1 MGRAG
6 RVNSANIARSP
17 SNVSFSNDEEKLEFL
32 RERGYF
38 ITRRNVY
45 NCYRNILCEF
55 YENKNFHSEFVQL
68 NLETWKIDR
77 SIRFVQIPIY
87 DVSSE
92 IITNYFYDNKEVSE
106 EEVLEN
112 PSQNILRNHCFPA
125 TRREKKKKNSLAR
138 KGRKL
143 DGWKKPLKEIQVG
156 CSWLKLNFTNG
167 DAVN

>member
-6 RVNSANIARSP
+6 RVNGANIARSP

-112 PSQNILRNHCFPA
+112 PSQNILRNRCFPA
-125 TRREKKKKNSLAR
+125 TRREKKKKKQSRA
-138 KGRKL
+138 KGEKTWRLEKTTE
-143 DGWKKPLKEIQVG
+143 GNT
-156 CSWLKLNFTNG
+156 SWLFLAKIKFHKWRCG
-167 DAVN
+167 